1 MRTDTLLAFYSPPF
15 PSQIQFCPT
24 REIMGFWTQVAIF
37 AGPGALYTVM
47 AVCRSLPRLNCQ
59 QFSSHKNFLCTSS
72 VWDHGSKWT
81 LKRGTDQVNGI
92 EPWQP
97 AARYHAQQ
105 YISKGIL
112 SNFEECLLR
121 MASNFWCTRSCR
133 IWQAYKTRNQIF
145 NLPSFHGASSRVN
158 KSQRWMR

>member
-47 AVCRSLPRLNCQ
+47 AVQVPPSPKLPTVFFAQELPLHLLCLRPRFQVDSKKGDRS
-59 QFSSHKNFLCTSS
+59 SE
-72 VWDHGSKWT
+72 WDWT
-81 LKRGTDQVNGI
+81 L
-92 EPWQP
+92 